1 MSRYDGMS
9 ALVTG
14 AASGIGRAMAIRL
27 ADEGCAVLCADI
39 DQEGTESTA
48 AEVLEHGGKSA
59 AIVLNVTDSD
69 AVKDALER
77 TVSEFGSIDVLMN
90 NAGVGGGA
98 GWDQT
103 IAVNLSGV
111 YYGLLHGCRMMA
123 ERGGGSIVNTASVA
137 GLNGLVGGSGAVV
150 PADIN
155 PSDGPG
161 AYTAAKHGVV
171 GLTRQFA
178 VTYGK
183 QNVRVNALCPGYI
196 FTPMTAGM
204 RDREGGQ
211 EFLESLHPMGRL
223 GEPEEI
229 ASVAAF
235 LASADASF
243 VTGVALP
250 VDGGY
255 DAR

>member
-1 MSRYDGMS
+1 MS

-14 AASGIGRAMAIRL
+14 AASGIGRAMALRL

-39 DQEGTESTA
+39 DQDGTESTA

-59 AIVLNVTDSD
+59 AVVLDVTDSD

-77 TVSEFGSIDVLMN
+77 TISEFGSIDVLMN

-111 YYGLLHGCRMMA
+111 YYGLLHGCKMMA

-137 GLNGLVGGSGAVV
+137 GLNGLVGGSGAVR

-178 VTYGK
+178 VIYGK

-229 ASVAAF
+229 ASAAAF
-235 LASADASF
+235 LASSDASF

-250 VDGGY
+250 IDGGY
-255 DAR
+255 TAR